1 MSAIH
6 FEPGGREFSS
16 RLPTLGSYIRS
27 APSTRTSSPWHR
39 SSLKKS
45 LCRTTAQAY
54 LSGLCVEHK
63 TAVCYETGTASGFF
77 SLAVQT
83 VLNLPGFNPE
93 MNTRVGLQSFLTP
106 KLGRL
111 CELSPAHPW
120 TQPYAPLGT
129 LYRGSARLVSYT
141 IGEWTLNALL
151 TKSSSLRKCSKRR
164 ISGH

>member
-54 LSGLCVEHK
+54 LSGLCVEQK

-77 SLAVQT
+77 SLAVHT
-83 VLNLPGFNPE
+83 VLNPPGSIQNE
-93 MNTRVGLQSFLTP
+93 HASRVTEFPDS
-106 KLGRL
+106 KIGRL
-111 CELSPAHPW
+111 CELSPAH
-120 TQPYAPLGT
+120 
-129 LYRGSARLVSYT
+129 S
-141 IGEWTLNALL
+141 
-151 TKSSSLRKCSKRR
+151 
-164 ISGH
+164 